1 MIDDAFPLVDEPSD
15 VSGASPDGGSLGPLF
30 AALDIKR
37 NATFGFG
44 SGIVLAAV
52 AYVVRVGELLGPAPA
67 TRGSPLLF
75 FGLAIVLAVS
85 AGAFVTGVLT
95 IRSAIRLVREA
106 D

>member
-1 MIDDAFPLVDEPSD
+1 MSRE
-15 VSGASPDGGSLGPLF
+15 SPDGGSLGPVV

-37 NATFGFG
+37 NAKLGFG
-44 SGIVLAAV
+44 SGIGLAAV
-52 AYVVRVGELLGPAPA
+52 AYVVRVGELLGPVAA

-85 AGAFVTGVLT
+85 AGALVTGVLT
-95 IRSAIRLVREA
+95 VRSAVRLAREV